1 MPNTPTPL
9 ATGVAIIN
17 SYLATLDTAPGV
29 YRMLNAANEPLYI
42 GKAKNLSKRVAAY
55 TKPATLPLRLQRM
68 IAETAAMEFVVCQS
82 EAEALLLE
90 CSLIKKLKPRYN
102 VLLRDDKT
110 YPYILIR
117 RDHPFPQIL
126 RHRGARDDSK
136 GQYFGPFASA
146 STAAEAVVTLQKIF
160 QIRPCRDT
168 VFNNRTRPCLQYHI
182 KRCSAPCVGY
192 IDAERYG
199 DLVTGAADFLK
210 GKTTG
215 VQEHLREQM
224 LTASGQQD
232 YEQAAFYRDRLKA
245 LTQVQASQAVHLDG
259 VGDADILAIARV
271 GGKTCVEV
279 FFYRGGTHYGNTAE
293 FLKDD
298 GLLPLEEVFSSFLG
312 QFYAATPCPSLLLVN
327 LLPAEESLLSEALTL
342 QANHPVRI
350 LKPQRGNKHT
360 VVQAAEHNALHALA
374 RHHSEAGRTT
384 ELLTRLQALFDLPA
398 IPERME
404 IYDNSHIQGTTALGA
419 MIVASPAGFEKK
431 HYRLFKFPAAPGAG
445 DDYAMLR
452 QMLRRRFAHREDGW
466 QAPHLLLIDGGAGQ
480 LSAALEVMTELNLSL
495 PVAAIAKGED
505 RNAGREWFFCPG
517 KEAFQLP
524 KDDPLLYYLQRLR
537 DEAHRFA
544 ITQHRAKR
552 GKTMLDSSLD
562 TIPGIGAKRKKALLL
577 HFGSAKAVRSASVTD
592 LINVPGIDA
601 ATAAKIAAYFS
612 G

>member
-1 MPNTPTPL
+1 
-9 ATGVAIIN
+9 
-17 SYLATLDTAPGV
+17 
-29 YRMLNAANEPLYI
+29 
-42 GKAKNLSKRVAAY
+42 
-55 TKPATLPLRLQRM
+55 
-68 IAETAAMEFVVCQS
+68 
-82 EAEALLLE
+82 
-90 CSLIKKLKPRYN
+90 
-102 VLLRDDKT
+102 
-110 YPYILIR
+110 
-117 RDHPFPQIL
+117 
-126 RHRGARDDSK
+126 
-136 GQYFGPFASA
+136 
-146 STAAEAVVTLQKIF
+146 
-160 QIRPCRDT
+160 
-168 VFNNRTRPCLQYHI
+168 
-182 KRCSAPCVGY
+182 
-192 IDAERYG
+192 
-199 DLVTGAADFLK
+199 
-210 GKTTG
+210 
-215 VQEHLREQM
+215 
-224 LTASGQQD
+224 
-232 YEQAAFYRDRLKA
+232 
-245 LTQVQASQAVHLDG
+245 
-259 VGDADILAIARV
+259 
-271 GGKTCVEV
+271 
-279 FFYRGGTHYGNTAE
+279 
-293 FLKDD
+293 
-298 GLLPLEEVFSSFLG
+298 
-312 QFYAATPCPSLLLVN
+312 
-327 LLPAEESLLSEALTL
+327 
-342 QANHPVRI
+342 
-350 LKPQRGNKHT
+350 
-360 VVQAAEHNALHALA
+360 
-374 RHHSEAGRTT
+374 
-384 ELLTRLQALFDLPA
+384 LFDLPA